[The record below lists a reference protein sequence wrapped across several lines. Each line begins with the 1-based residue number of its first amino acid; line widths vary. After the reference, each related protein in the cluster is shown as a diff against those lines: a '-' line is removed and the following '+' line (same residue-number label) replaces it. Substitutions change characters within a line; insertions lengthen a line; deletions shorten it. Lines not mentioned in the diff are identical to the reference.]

1 MNQYQDQDQDIEES
15 KNIIKKQLG
24 ITDQESIDLLSK
36 YNGDII
42 EAISNYIEPNL
53 IKDNNHY
60 NTTYSNTNQSI
71 DKITKLREIVSDK
84 EKVFQNIKDANKN
97 N

>member
-1 MNQYQDQDQDIEES
+1 MNQEPNHDIEEK
-15 KNIIKKQLG
+15 KNIVKKQLG
-24 ITDQESIDLLSK
+24 ISDEESMDLLSK

-53 IKDNNHY
+53 IKDINHY

-71 DKITKLREIVSDK
+71 DKITKLREIVSEK
-84 EKVFQNIKDANKN
+84 EQVFQNIKDVNKN
-97 N
+97 